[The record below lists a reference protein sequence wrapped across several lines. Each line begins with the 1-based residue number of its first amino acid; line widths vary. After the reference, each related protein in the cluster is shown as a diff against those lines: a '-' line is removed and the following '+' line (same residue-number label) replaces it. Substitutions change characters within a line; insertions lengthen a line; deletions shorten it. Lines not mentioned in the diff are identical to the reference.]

1 MPDKH
6 TPSKQ
11 TMKAVKIALMERDQS
26 FSAYCRNKG
35 YTRQNLAAALS
46 GSLTGPKAE
55 ALVRTVCEDLKLGAS
70 E

>member
-1 MPDKH
+1 MSDKH

-11 TMKAVKIALMERDQS
+11 TMKAVKIRLMERDLS

-55 ALVRTVCEDLKLGAS
+55 VLVRTVCEDLKLDAS